1 MKNKFY
7 YTLASGSLFLNSTA
21 ALAHTSDSGGGLL
34 GGLLHMFTGEHLL
47 TLALVGVCVA
57 YYKKRRGDLNK

>member
-7 YTLASGSLFLNSTA
+7 YTLTGASLFLNSTA
-21 ALAHTSDSGGGLL
+21 VLAHTSDSGGGLF
-34 GGLLHMFTGEHLL
+34 GGLSHMLTGEHLL

-57 YYKKRRGDLNK
+57 WGARLFKKSD

>member
-7 YTLASGSLFLNSTA
+7 YTFASGSLFLYTSPV
-21 ALAHTSDSGGGLL
+21 LAHTSDSGGGLF
-34 GGLLHMFTGEHLL
+34 GGMLHMFTGEHLL

-57 YYKKRRGDLNK
+57 YYIKKRRDLNK

>member
-1 MKNKFY
+1 MKNRFY
-7 YTLASGSLFLNSTA
+7 FTLVSGLLLLFPVSVW
-21 ALAHTSDSGGGLL
+21 AHIGDSG

-57 YYKKRRGDLNK
+57 YYIKRLRNPNE

>member
-1 MKNKFY
+1 MKNKFS

-21 ALAHTSDSGGGLL
+21 VLAHTSDSGGGLL
-34 GGLLHMFTGEHLL
+34 GGLSHMFTGEHLL

-57 YYKKRRGDLNK
+57 YYIKKRRDLNK

>member
-7 YTLASGSLFLNSTA
+7 YALASGSFFLYSSSVP
-21 ALAHTSDSGGGLL
+21 AHTSDSGSGLL

-57 YYKKRRGDLNK
+57 YYIKRHRDLNR

>member
-1 MKNKFY
+1 MKNRIY
-7 YTLASGSLFLNSTA
+7 YTLASSLLFLNSSA
-21 ALAHTSDSGGGLL
+21 VLAHTSDSGGGML

-57 YYKKRRGDLNK
+57 YYIKRRNDLNK